1 MTESFPHRKRFFDAL
16 TMLLVSGL
24 SLLLLIYVGFGE
36 AQRTFEQFYLEKIQA
51 QGSVIRSTMET
62 FLRAGLPM
70 KQYAGFSTTVEPIL
84 RADGSIAEI
93 TAFDQT
99 DAPVFSTAETPL
111 PLFTDTLRSS
121 EVDGARFEIR
131 RSSAYYQVVLPFR
144 NKFEVVGHLAIS
156 LPQSVIA
163 ERVRQSFEP
172 LVGVGLALSVL
183 FAGLVSLSGPAMRRR
198 RLPWLQ
204 IAYGV
209 TFLTMA
215 IFVIGSLIALYSEG
229 VQAKTKA
236 LADTLGH
243 RLSDIVA
250 FNLNIKEIDGL
261 DGVLG
266 EYQRLNPDISAAGL
280 TIDGRV
286 EIHTDESMIG
296 QSWIH
301 YRGNYEYV
309 VDLTPPGDPRNI
321 RVAVALP
328 SDIVYSRIA
337 RSVKNFAALFVAT
350 AFLAGLFLQFAGT
363 MRRPSEPDPSDSK
376 GEQEDKR
383 NDWLLD
389 LVKPVFFVAV
399 FLEHLNYAFLP
410 QFMHEVVDK
419 AGLSAGFASMPFTAF
434 YLCFALALVPS
445 GYYAQRF
452 GARPLMYL
460 GLLLAGLGLFL
471 LTVPQLDLI
480 LATLARAISG
490 VGQGMLFIGVQSY
503 ILATAGPGRKTQGA
517 AIIVL
522 GFQGG
527 MISGM
532 AIGSLLVTYT
542 GAVGMFTLSGAI
554 ALALALYAL
563 VIVPARE
570 AAPNPQPGGGALK
583 ELSQQLSEALRN
595 PEFLKTMILIG
606 VPAKAVLT
614 GVIIFA
620 LPLLLAKQ
628 GYPEE
633 DIGQIIM
640 IYAACVVLSSS
651 YVSRL
656 VDRIGRTHEIL
667 FWGAVLCGLG
677 LTLIAFMDW
686 QPPAAAEASALPTT
700 ILILGVGIVGIAHGF
715 INAPVVTHVA
725 ESALAEKIGA
735 GSLTAT
741 YRFLERIGH
750 IAGPIVIS
758 QLFLLGGQEAKLML
772 WVAAAITLFGLIF
785 LFRTPTV
792 EVADAGEET
801 AT

>member
-1 MTESFPHRKRFFDAL
+1 MHETYPKRRRTLDAL

-36 AQRTFEQFYLEKIQA
+36 AQRTFQQFYLEKIQA
-51 QGSVIRSTMET
+51 QGSVIRGTMET

-70 KQYAGFSTTVEPIL
+70 RQYAGFNTTVEPIL
-84 RADGSIAEI
+84 RADPSIAEI
-93 TAFDQT
+93 AAFDRTGQV
-99 DAPVFSTAETPL
+99 VFSSRDMEL
-111 PLFTDTLRSS
+111 PLFEEIWHSS
-121 EVDGARFEIR
+121 EESGARFEFR
-131 RSSAYYQVVLPFR
+131 RNAEYFQVVLPFR

-156 LPQSVIA
+156 LPKSVIA

-172 LVGVGLALSVL
+172 LVGVGILLSVV
-183 FAGLVSLSGPAMRRR
+183 FSVFVSLAGPGIRKR

-215 IFVIGSLIALYSEG
+215 VFVIGSLIALYSEG

-250 FNLNIKEIDGL
+250 FNLNIREIDGL
-261 DGVLG
+261 DRVLG

-280 TIDGRV
+280 TMDGQV
-286 EIHTDESMIG
+286 EIHTDETKIG
-296 QSWIH
+296 RSWISQS
-301 YRGNYEYV
+301 GTYEYV

-328 SDIVYSRIA
+328 SDIVFSRIV
-337 RSVKNFAALFVAT
+337 RSVKNFAALFVAS
-350 AFLAGLFLQFAGT
+350 AFMAGLFLQLAGT
-363 MRRPSEPDPSDSK
+363 MRRPSAPAGAEGGST
-376 GEQEDKR
+376 EE
-383 NDWLLD
+383 DWLLD
-389 LVKPVFFVAV
+389 LVKPVFFLAV

-410 QFMHEVVDK
+410 QFIHEVTDRI
-419 AGLSAGFASMPFTAF
+419 GLSAGFASAPFVTF

-452 GARPLMYL
+452 SARPLMWV

-471 LTVPQLDLI
+471 LTLSHFDLT
-480 LATLARAISG
+480 LAVLARAVSG
-490 VGQGMLFIGVQSY
+490 IGQGMLFIGVQSY
-503 ILATAGPGRKTQGA
+503 ILATASPGRKTQGA
-517 AIIVL
+517 SIIVL

-532 AIGSLLVTYT
+532 AIGSLLVSYA
-542 GAVGMFTLSGAI
+542 GPDGMFVLSGTI
-554 ALALALYAL
+554 ALAVAAYTLL
-563 VIVPARE
+563 VVPAR
-570 AAPNPQPGGGALK
+570 AAKAAGKPSMGAWQHLTHHVG
-583 ELSQQLSEALRN
+583 QALRN
-595 PEFLKTMILIG
+595 VDFLKTMLLIG
-606 VPAKAVLT
+606 IPAKAVLT

-628 GYPEE
+628 GYPAE

-656 VDRIGRTHEIL
+656 VDRIGHTHEVL
-667 FWGAVLCGLG
+667 FWGSTICGIG
-677 LTLIAFMDW
+677 LALIAFLDW
-686 QPPAAAEASALPTT
+686 VPPGAAADSPVPTT
-700 ILILGVGIVGIAHGF
+700 ILIIGVAIVGIAHGF
-715 INAPVVTHVA
+715 VNAPVVTHVA
-725 ESALAEKIGA
+725 ESALAGRLGA
-735 GSLTAT
+735 SSLTAT

-750 IAGPIVIS
+750 IAGPIIIS

-772 WVAAAITLFGLIF
+772 WVAGAITLFGLIF
-785 LFRTPTV
+785 LIRTPTI
-792 EVADAGEET
+792 EVGDTRRET
-801 AT
+801 A